1 MCHIFFNMYLFPC
14 WRFDINSVLLFNKSF
29 WLARAIMYFSV
40 RQSKFLVPHLYGVA
54 YAAVLHFRLKSVSL
68 RFDCQICFE
77 SSCFEW
83 WAEPSYVPT
92 SILVG
97 FHFCLNVWHCCFI
110 RTFLQWFFVSKAVIR
125 KIISRKWV

>member
-14 WRFDINSVLLFNKSF
+14 WRFDINSVLLFNKLF

-68 RFDCQICFE
+68 RFNCQICFE

-92 SILVG
+92 SILAG

>member
-1 MCHIFFNMYLFPC
+1 MCHIFFNMYLLPC
-14 WRFDINSVLLFNKSF
+14 WRFDINLVLLFNRLF

-68 RFDCQICFE
+68 RFNCQICFE